1 MLEEWEGP
9 RLLEEDLIQENA
21 PGLGP
26 FLDVEYRVEV
36 LIGTAKRKVRE
47 ILELEEG
54 DRIRLDH
61 DSSHNIR
68 LTVGDVQLASVEVIR
83 TKEGTAAR
91 VTEV

>member
-9 RLLEEDLIQENA
+9 RLLEDDLIRENA
-21 PGLGP
+21 PELGP

-36 LIGTAKRKVRE
+36 LIGATKRKVRE
-47 ILELEEG
+47 ILEFEEG
-54 DRIRLDH
+54 DTIRLDH
-61 DSSHNIR
+61 DASHDIR
-68 LTVGDVQLASVEVIR
+68 LTVGDVQLASAEVIR

>member
-9 RLLEEDLIQENA
+9 RLLEEDLIRDNA
-21 PGLGP
+21 PELVP

-36 LIGTAKRKVRE
+36 RIGTTKRKVRE

-61 DSSHNIR
+61 DASHNIR
-68 LTVGDVQLASVEVIR
+68 LTVGDVQLASAEVIK
-83 TKEGTAAR
+83 TGEGTAAR
-91 VTEV
+91 VTEA